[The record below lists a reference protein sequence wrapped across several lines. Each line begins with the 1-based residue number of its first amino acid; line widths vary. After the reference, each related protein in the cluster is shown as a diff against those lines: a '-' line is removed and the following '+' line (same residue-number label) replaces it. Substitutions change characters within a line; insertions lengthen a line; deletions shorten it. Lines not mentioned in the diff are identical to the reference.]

1 MITVTYEAQ
10 LIPLSST
17 VKKEYDKLLLK
28 NDIECMKVK
37 QNVTIIIFYR
47 IMYTNNCDL
56 VKKHIYIFFNLNS
69 LQGMS
74 FCDHSLPLAGRS

>member
-1 MITVTYEAQ
+1 MITVTFEAQ

-56 VKKHIYIFFNLNS
+56 VKKHIKKFFIS
-69 LQGMS
+69 TRYKG
-74 FCDHSLPLAGRS
+74 

>member
-1 MITVTYEAQ
+1 LITVTYEAQ

-56 VKKHIYIFFNLNS
+56 VKKHIYFFFIS
-69 LQGMS
+69 TRYKG
-74 FCDHSLPLAGRS
+74 